1 MEHQFA
7 LQPPQLGNLDRLMD
21 QPKRRMKPPE
31 SVREGRA
38 AAAGRATQIV
48 AMQLKQGHAHHPRP
62 GADSRAK

>member
-1 MEHQFA
+1 
-7 LQPPQLGNLDRLMD
+7 MD

-48 AMQLKQGHAHHPRP
+48 AMQLKQGHAHHPSP
-62 GADSRAK
+62 GADRRAK